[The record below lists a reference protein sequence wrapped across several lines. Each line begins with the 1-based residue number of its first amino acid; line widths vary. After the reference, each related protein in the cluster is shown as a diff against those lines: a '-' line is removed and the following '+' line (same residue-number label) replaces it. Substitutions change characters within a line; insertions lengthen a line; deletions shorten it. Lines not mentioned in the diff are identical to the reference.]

1 MNKKGVQCFSKAGD
15 SWLSLIAHL
24 AKRKM
29 SHSKEHSQLLSA
41 LSKPCQVL
49 LVLHT
54 YVFRQISALLSKNQL
69 VDLL

>member
-29 SHSKEHSQLLSA
+29 SHNKEHSQLLSA
-41 LSKPCQVL
+41 LSKTLP
-49 LVLHT
+49 
-54 YVFRQISALLSKNQL
+54 SASCTSYACFQAN
-69 VDLL
+69 